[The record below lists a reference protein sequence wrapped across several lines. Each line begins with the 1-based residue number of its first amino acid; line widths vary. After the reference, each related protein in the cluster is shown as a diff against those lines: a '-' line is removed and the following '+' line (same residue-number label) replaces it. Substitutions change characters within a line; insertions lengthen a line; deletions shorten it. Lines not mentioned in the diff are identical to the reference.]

1 MNAPKLVRGALRI
14 RLFMLLG
21 MLLLLFLPRM
31 LEPIPKL
38 LDSGPLL
45 SSIFSILIPVGV
57 VLFIWRQMG
66 RYVVKPLEAMSA
78 AARKMA
84 GGDLDFELPKTSV
97 REIAEVREALQA
109 LGDGLKELVIRQSEL
124 EQERQFYIG
133 AIAHDLR
140 TPLFALR
147 GYLMRLERGLASSPE
162 KAARYLSIC
171 SEKAEHLERLVSDLF
186 TYVRSD
192 VLEQSTH
199 KEHFEF
205 GPFIHRIVEGYRT
218 LALSREISIK
228 ENGPEATCRLEA
240 DRHLLERTIGNLI
253 DNSLRHTSSGGTI
266 EIKWHRQPDRIVFSV
281 ADTGAGIPEKDL
293 PHIFEPFYRA
303 DASRNSETG
312 GTGLGLTIAKRI
324 IQAHGGDLT
333 ACNQSTG
340 GTEITGWIST
350 QTPSDGVNC

>member
-1 MNAPKLVRGALRI
+1 MHI
-14 RLFMLLG
+14 RFFMLIG

-38 LDSGPLL
+38 LNSGPLL
-45 SSIFSILIPVGV
+45 SSIFSILLPVGV

-84 GGDLDFELPKTSV
+84 GGDLDFELPRTSV
-97 REIAEVREALQA
+97 REVAEVREALQA
-109 LGDGLKELVIRQSEL
+109 LGDELKELVIRQSEL

-171 SEKAEHLERLVSDLF
+171 SQKAEHLERLVSDLF
-186 TYVRSD
+186 SYVKSD
-192 VLEQSTH
+192 LLRQSTH
-199 KEHFEF
+199 KEPFEF
-205 GPFIHRIVEGYRT
+205 GPFIHRIADSYRT
-218 LALSREISIK
+218 LALSREISIE
-228 ENGPEATCRLEA
+228 ENSPEATCSLEA
-240 DRHLLERTIGNLI
+240 DRHLLERAIGNLI
-253 DNSLRHTSSGGTI
+253 DNALRHTTLGGTI
-266 EIKWHRQPDRIVFSV
+266 EIKWHREPDRIVFSI
-281 ADTGAGIPEKDL
+281 ADTGTGIPEKDL

-324 IQAHGGDLT
+324 AQAHGGDLT
-333 ACNQSTG
+333 ARNRSTG
-340 GTEITGWIST
+340 GAEFTGWIST
-350 QTPSDGVNC
+350 WAASDGVNC